1 MGYCRPPSTISIPI
15 PSVTWITS
23 RIRHARSIYAS
34 PCATLSGS
42 VVPTLP
48 CSSDFSLKLYPL
60 LPHPPGRVLAG
71 VRGCLGGAARCSV
84 RIERAAHPSPAAL
97 QHMCVDHGRTD
108 VLVSQEFLH
117 RPNIVI
123 VLQFQALPGAGPV
136 FASRLLVGEQ
146 RERYASAA
154 ALQQYA
160 RIAPVPSAAAKNLGS
175 TGASRAR
182 HASDKRL

>member
-1 MGYCRPPSTISIPI
+1 M
-15 PSVTWITS
+15 
-23 RIRHARSIYAS
+23 
-34 PCATLSGS
+34 
-42 VVPTLP
+42 
-48 CSSDFSLKLYPL
+48 
-60 LPHPPGRVLAG
+60 
-71 VRGCLGGAARCSV
+71 RGCLGGAARCSV

-97 QHMCVDHGRTD
+97 QDMYVDHGRTD